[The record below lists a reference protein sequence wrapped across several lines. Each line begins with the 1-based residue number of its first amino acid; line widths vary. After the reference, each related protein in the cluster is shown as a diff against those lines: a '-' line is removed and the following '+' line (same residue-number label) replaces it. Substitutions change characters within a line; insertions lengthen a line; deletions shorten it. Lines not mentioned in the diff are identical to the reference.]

1 MKKPKL
7 RLQAPAI
14 SSSSRISAVHAAIN
28 PDCSNWNREPTI
40 AEIMSDSGVRAMM
53 NADGVDPNGLE
64 AMLRRIA
71 RLCNRRSPVEPAQMD
86 WAQHWEIER
95 VEVDGQR
102 VSDMIGDA
110 TSSCQIVSAGPE
122 FVGKHGYLC
131 APGISKQSV
140 GARGIN
146 LQIAIIPPGAW
157 TKAHKHNG
165 HETAIHILSGEA
177 GIWHGERL
185 DQHLIARAGDFLYI
199 PPDIPHQPYNLS
211 DIATCVA
218 IVAQTDPNDQES
230 VVLLPELE
238 RAGHSC
244 CDSK

>member
-1 MKKPKL
+1 
-7 RLQAPAI
+7 
-14 SSSSRISAVHAAIN
+14 VHAAIN
-28 PDCSNWNREPTI
+28 LDCSNWNREPTI

-131 APGISKQSV
+131 AAGISKQSV

-211 DIATCVA
+211 DIETCVA
-218 IVAQTDPNDQES
+218 IVAQTDPNNQES